1 MDNALFHCRPEVGEA
16 IQEAGCEVWYLPPYS
31 PYFNPIELAFS
42 LLMAWVRRHFDS
54 VWPSFDGIFGDFLG
68 YAIRRSRCDRFI
80 WEHFRHT
87 AGGGIIFEA
96 HITALEQRLQEN
108 EVQIDFES

>member
-1 MDNALFHCRPEVGEA
+1 MDTALFHCRPEVDEA

-31 PYFNPIELAFS
+31 PDFNPIELAFS
-42 LLMAWVRRHFDS
+42 VLMAWVRRHFDS
-54 VWPSFDGIFGDFLG
+54 VWSSFDRIFRDFLV
-68 YAIRRSRCDRFI
+68 YAIGQGRCDRFT

-96 HITALEQRLQEN
+96 DITALEQRIQEN
-108 EVQIDFES
+108 EVQIDFED